1 MPGLVPG
8 IHVFQFLSKKDVDG
22 RDKPGHDGYFS
33 AAADSC
39 RSVMRGLVL
48 SIARTPVLTHISRT
62 ADRPGSRK
70 PELPVGSFMLD
81 TLRQFIADLVS
92 PTADRSRAFDETDY
106 RLAAT
111 ALLVHVISLDGAPTA
126 IEKQKLH
133 SLLESRFKLDP
144 GTADQL
150 IASATLVEGE
160 AVDLYH
166 FTSVIMRSVDEEGR
180 LRIVE
185 MMWELVYADGQVTE
199 FEDNVVWRA
208 ADLLGVSSRDRIE
221 LKHRVAAA
229 GAAEAERS
237 AAAI

>member
-1 MPGLVPG
+1 
-8 IHVFQFLSKKDVDG
+8 
-22 RDKPGHDGYFS
+22 
-33 AAADSC
+33 
-39 RSVMRGLVL
+39 
-48 SIARTPVLTHISRT
+48 
-62 ADRPGSRK
+62 
-70 PELPVGSFMLD
+70 MLD
-81 TLRQFIADLVS
+81 TLREFISDLVS
-92 PTADRSRAFDETDY
+92 PSAGEARAFDDTDY

-111 ALLVHVISLDGAPTA
+111 ALLVHVISLDGAPTEV
-126 IEKQKLH
+126 EKRKLH
-133 SLLESRFKLDP
+133 SVLESRFKLDP

-229 GAAEAERS
+229 GS
-237 AAAI
+237 AATGSSAAI